1 MGLNLTSYDPADI
14 KSSLIAY
21 MKTKPNFADFDYEGG
36 AINTI
41 IDLLVRNTN
50 FIAQMA
56 NMTATESFLDSALL
70 RSNVV
75 SHAQKLSYIPKSRT
89 ASSVVVDITVTPAS
103 PATDSSI
110 VCEKGSVFINTIG
123 NIHYTFTNTNSAV
136 LVRGVDG
143 KFVARGVELKQGY
156 LQNQRFLYSLNTK
169 KIEVLNTD
177 IDTST
182 LRVFVM
188 SSSFGASRTEYSKV
202 DDVTELTSNS
212 PVFFLTENTNGF
224 YNIEFGKNVIGMEPE
239 ADSTVEI
246 EYISVAKDHANG
258 ISSLIAASS
267 IEGYSNITV
276 DVTTNGYGGAE
287 KNGIDYIKF
296 IAPKIY
302 AAQNRAVRE
311 EDYAAIMMKE
321 FPFIKSAIAWGGERN
336 VPKYYGRVFLCA
348 IPKDGF
354 TIAKPVKDI
363 IEKRMRQFSV
373 TTISSEV
380 VDSKYIGLRLDIGV
394 MFNANTT
401 NDTFTQ
407 TTNKLNEIIMKY
419 NDDFLMTFEF
429 WYNNSQLSSLIMD
442 QTPAVSSLEINKVAF
457 VKSAVKTNKMSK
469 YTIEFLN
476 TIEKGSVSVSNVSLD
491 INATIQMIK
500 DDSDGKMVSII
511 TKNGVEST
519 TAIGTVNYETGE
531 VVFDA
536 MLLSD
541 GFIETTVTPSTDNF
555 YTDRNY
561 VVFIDTSNIYS
572 IIDKKV

>member
-136 LVRGVDG
+136 LVRGADG

-188 SSSFGASRTEYSKV
+188 SFGASRTEYSKV

-246 EYISVAKDHANG
+246 EYISVAKEHANG

>member
-136 LVRGVDG
+136 LVRGADG

-246 EYISVAKDHANG
+246 EYISVAKEHANG

-541 GFIETTVTPSTDNF
+541 GFIETSVTPSTDNF

>member
-246 EYISVAKDHANG
+246 EYISVAKEHANG

-541 GFIETTVTPSTDNF
+541 GFIETSVTPSTDNF

>member
-156 LQNQRFLYSLNTK
+156 LQKQRFLYSLNTK

-188 SSSFGASRTEYSKV
+188 SSSFGSSQTEYSKV
-202 DDVTELTSNS
+202 DDVTELSSNS

-239 ADSTVEI
+239 IDSTVEI

-276 DVTTNGYGGAE
+276 EVATNGYGGAE
-287 KNGIDYIKF
+287 KNDVDYIKF
-296 IAPKIY
+296 IAPKVY

-363 IEKRMRQFSV
+363 IEKRLRQFAV
-373 TTISSEV
+373 ATIASEV
-380 VDSKYIGLRLDIGV
+380 VDAKYLGLRLSIGV
-394 MFNANTT
+394 VFNANATT
-401 NDTFTQ
+401 DTFTQ
-407 TTNKLNEIIMKY
+407 TLNKIRDIAIKY

-429 WYNNSQLSSLIMD
+429 WYNNSQLSSIIKEQL
-442 QTPAVSSLEINKVAF
+442 PAVTSLEINKVAF
-457 VKSAVKTNKMSK
+457 DTSTIKTNQNSN
-469 YTIEFLN
+469 YTIQFLN
-476 TIEKGSVSVSNVSLD
+476 SIVKGSVLVSNVVFD
-491 INATIQMIK
+491 INATEQKIYDDGMGVLVRSIK
-500 DDSDGKMVSII
+500 
-511 TKNGVEST
+511 KNGVVT
-519 TAIGTVNYETGE
+519 TQNIGKVNYETGH
-531 VVFDA
+531 VSFDA
-536 MLLSD
+536 VLLNTGS
-541 GFIETTVTPSTDNF
+541 IETTMVPTTDNF

-561 VVFIDTSNIYS
+561 VVFIDNSDIYR
-572 IIDKKV
+572 ITDKKV